1 MINETKNQ
9 GFVLIVSVLILT
21 ALLMTGSY
29 LLSLTNSENKISI
42 VQSLAT
48 KNYYLA
54 EAGINEMIWKIQ
66 NDQATKNAFIA
77 GALTSAYDINRT
89 NIFGGNNASYLVR
102 AESTATAEAWIIA
115 TSTYQ
120 ISGTIS
126 QRVVKSY
133 ITRPTG
139 SGSEW
144 EFASF
149 AGGRGS
155 QQNGNFTF
163 TGSGII
169 LTANGGRLH
178 ANQLFKVQ
186 GAGTEVVVNDG
197 VVSASNNILVVSGAI
212 LTLNGTSYQDAPT
225 TTIDMLQI
233 DFDSADSNSW
243 KNRAIASGTVY
254 TKTQF
259 KNLPNNTTL
268 NGIIYVTGEAEII
281 GKNFTINGVLVADE
295 EIEITLSGKTLTV
308 TADPVY
314 GGGLLS
320 KDDVEFT
327 TSGGTV
333 SVDGL
338 IYAADDLEIT
348 SSGTNFT
355 VNGSLTGFDARIT
368 SSGGSI
374 ILNFVPENFLPVIDP
389 SYNTTAP
396 IIQIDH
402 WEEQY

>member
-1 MINETKNQ
+1 MTKKTKNQ
-9 GFVLIVSVLILT
+9 GFVLIVSILTLT

-29 LLSLTNSENKISI
+29 LLSLTNSENKISV

-54 EAGINEMIWKIQ
+54 ETGINEMIWKIQ
-66 NDQATKNAFIA
+66 NNQATKNAFIA
-77 GALTSAYDINRT
+77 GTLSSANNISRT
-89 NIFGGNNASYLVR
+89 NIFGETNASYQVR
-102 AESTATAEAWIIA
+102 VENTATAEAWIIS

-120 ISGTIS
+120 IADNIS

-139 SGSEW
+139 SSEEW
-144 EFASF
+144 EFSSF

-163 TGSGII
+163 TGSGIV

-178 ANQLFKVQ
+178 ANQVFKVQ
-186 GAGTEVVVNDG
+186 GAEVVVNDG
-197 VVSASNNILVVSGAI
+197 IVSASNVINVVSGGR
-212 LTLNGTSYQDAPT
+212 LTLNCTSYQSAPT

-233 DFDSADSNSW
+233 DFDSTDPNSW
-243 KNRAIASGTVY
+243 KNRALASGTVY
-254 TKTQF
+254 TETQF
-259 KNLPNNTTL
+259 KNLPSGTTL

-281 GKNFTINGVLVADE
+281 GKNFTINGVLIADE
-295 EIEITLSGKTLTV
+295 EIEITLSGQIVTV
-308 TADPVY
+308 TADPIY

-327 TSGGTV
+327 TAGGTITIN
-333 SVDGL
+333 GL

-389 SYNTTAP
+389 AYNTTAP